1 MDFLSTGL
9 PHLEGITNF
18 GDNIDDEWLVVYL
31 LYRLTGFDPNLVI
44 KVDDSDGEF
53 LLIEAAN
60 HLPKWCEPSNSE
72 NRVFIYIEKRF
83 I

>member
-1 MDFLSTGL
+1 MISMDFLSTGL

-60 HLPKWCEPSNSE
+60 HLSNSE